1 MLILLFTVVV
11 ACILFVAFEYVEA
24 VLLARLDFG
33 VSATYDLLT
42 ATLLAGLM
50 YLSMRRV
57 WNSHGA
63 LEWTSFAFLL
73 LLFVEWFPWRVIWH
87 GGVEAFPDDPIRL
100 ARIAVHTTPAG
111 IAAMLWLFIS
121 LVRNSGH
128 SYRPFLVG
136 VIWSMLFMFWVSTEA
151 FDPLPEQLPLYT
163 VLIPSVALIAV
174 FAMMTW
180 VFGPNRLLRRIA
192 ETKVD

>member
-1 MLILLFTVVV
+1 M
-11 ACILFVAFEYVEA
+11 
-24 VLLARLDFG
+24 
-33 VSATYDLLT
+33 
-42 ATLLAGLM
+42 LLAGLM
-50 YLSMRRV
+50 YLSMRKV
-57 WNSHGA
+57 WNSHGT
-63 LEWTSFAFLL
+63 LEWTSFAFLF

-87 GGVEAFPDDPIRL
+87 GGVGAFPDNPIHL

-180 VFGPNRLLRRIA
+180 VFGPDRLLRRIA